1 MMGEG
6 SRPDDTPATPGD
18 IGTGEHSAGGAHG
31 IDERFVVYRR
41 THGRRLRDE
50 LVEDHAGLAHFLAR
64 RFANR
69 GEDIDDLMQVA
80 LVGLLKAV
88 ERFDPDRGLQFS
100 TFATPTILGELK
112 RHFRDR
118 GWAIRVPRGVQ
129 DLHLQLGRIIA
140 ALGQERGRS
149 PTPAEVAE
157 RAGVSE
163 EEVLEAMEAG
173 SLYRLA
179 SLDRPAIGDDV
190 DESGLGARLGDDD
203 PGFEQIEHRAELDD
217 LLGALPDRERRIV
230 ELRFF
235 ESLTQSEIAE
245 RVGVSQMH
253 VSRLLA
259 RSLELL
265 RAETKA

>member
-1 MMGEG
+1 MEEP
-6 SRPDDTPATPGD
+6 RLRAPWTIGD
-18 IGTGEHSAGGAHG
+18 GGPEDRTAAGHSV
-31 IDERFVVYRR
+31 DERFVIYRR
-41 THGRRLRDE
+41 ARHRRLRDE
-50 LVEDHAGLAHFLAR
+50 LVEEHAGLAYLLAR
-64 RFANR
+64 RFAHR
-69 GEDIDDLMQVA
+69 GEATDDLEQVA

-88 ERFDPDRGLQFS
+88 ERFDPGRGFQFS

-112 RHFRDR
+112 RHFRDH
-118 GWAIRVPRGVQ
+118 GWAVRVPRSVQ
-129 DLHLQLGRIIA
+129 DLHLELGRIVA

-173 SLYRLA
+173 SLYRLS
-179 SLDRPAIGDDV
+179 SLDQPASPDDK
-190 DESGLGARLGDDD
+190 EASALAARLGDHD
-203 PGFEQIEHRAELDD
+203 PGFEQIEHRAELDE
-217 LLGALPDRERRIV
+217 LLGTLSDRERQIV

-235 ESLTQSEIAE
+235 ESMTQSEIAE
-245 RVGVSQMH
+245 RVGISQMH

-265 RAETKA
+265 RAETTA